1 MYTIYGRKTS
11 GSMAPE
17 LVLAELGLPYELELV
32 DKEAARSPDYLR
44 MNPLGVVPT
53 LKLPSGETMMESA
66 AMVIHLT
73 SAHASALAPKP
84 GTPEHAK
91 YLQWMVFLSA
101 NLYETFLRCFYSDR
115 YTSEGEKGA
124 AGVKA
129 KAEADL
135 HRQLAIVEN
144 ALSPH
149 LLGKE
154 LSAADLYLWML
165 TTWWDPTPEAIYR
178 RYPRIGAL
186 AQTIAARP
194 AVQRVVAA
202 NAT

>member
-1 MYTIYGRKTS
+1 MYTIYGRKSS

-17 LVLAELGLPYELELV
+17 LVLAELGQHYELELV
-32 DKEAARSPDYLR
+32 DKETARSPDYLR

-53 LKLPSGETMMESA
+53 LRLPTGEIMMESA

-73 SAHASALAPKP
+73 SAHPSRLAPAP
-84 GTPEHAK
+84 GTPGHAK

-101 NLYETFLRCFYSDR
+101 NLYETFLRFFYSDR
-115 YTSEGEKGA
+115 YTSAGEQGA

-149 LLGKE
+149 LLGTD

-178 RYPRIGAL
+178 RYPKIGAL
-186 AQTIAARP
+186 AGAVSARP
-194 AVQRVVAA
+194 AVAKVVQA
-202 NAT
+202 NAG